1 MPQHAAYLLVFHS
14 TRHLRA
20 IKSVHNSYNIR
31 AYQEHPGRPKLH
43 WNHRVSL
50 NFPPDPIADSRLDIF
65 IMHFAL
71 LAYPTIVVAVT
82 ARILPNFPFQAVF
95 SPLEP
100 RQISPDGSC
109 GGSNQYT
116 CSAGNCCSQFG
127 FWYEAACHP
136 FAALLFVPSA
146 DPNRSI
152 FNSGSSS
159 SFCGN
164 GCQSTFGSCGTLSP
178 PPPDGS
184 CGSAQ
189 NVTCQ
194 NGLCYSENGF

>member
-1 MPQHAAYLLVFHS
+1 MLHIFSQLSQSTIAILSGYIRS
-14 TRHLRA
+14 TR
-20 IKSVHNSYNIR
+20 KDQSYIGNIEYPLNYPSDII
-31 AYQEHPGRPKLH
+31 AEIRP
-43 WNHRVSL
+43 
-50 NFPPDPIADSRLDIF
+50 DIF

-82 ARILPNFPFQAVF
+82 ARILTIFPSQAAF

-109 GGSNQYT
+109 GGSNKYT

-127 FWYEAACHP
+127 FWYETACHLS
-136 FAALLFVPSA
+136 AALLLVPSA
-146 DPNRSI
+146 DPKRSI

-159 SFCGN
+159 AFCGN

-184 CGSAQ
+184 CGGTQ
-189 NVTCQ
+189 NVTCE
-194 NGLCYSENGF
+194 NGLCCSEFGFWYASLLV